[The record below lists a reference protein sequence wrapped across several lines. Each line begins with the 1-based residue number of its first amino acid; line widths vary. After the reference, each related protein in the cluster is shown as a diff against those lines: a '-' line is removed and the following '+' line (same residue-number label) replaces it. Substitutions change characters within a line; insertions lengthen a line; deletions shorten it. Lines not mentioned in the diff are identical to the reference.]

1 MRILAIDTSC
11 GAASAAVYDDVMR
24 EMLAQ
29 ETIAMAQGH
38 AEALGPMVQRVMG
51 QVEGGFSTIGRVA
64 ACIGPGSFTGIRI
77 GLAMARAIALTIEA
91 PTIGVTTFVAFAGPL
106 LAEPKPGVIATAIDA
121 KHGQVYFQL
130 FEATGR
136 PILAP
141 MIASLREVVRV
152 IGAGPARL
160 AGNAA
165 AMVAEEAERAGLVFD
180 ASQASVYPDIV
191 SIARV
196 GLAADPE
203 AFPARPLYVKAPDA
217 HPSPGDAIARTQG

>member
-11 GAASAAVYDDVMR
+11 GAASAAVYDDVAR
-24 EMLAQ
+24 EALAQ

-38 AEALGPMVQRVMG
+38 AEALGPMVQRVME
-51 QVEGGFSTIGRVA
+51 QVEGGFPTIGRVA

-91 PTIGVTTFVAFAGPL
+91 PVIGVSTFVAFAGPL

-130 FEATGR
+130 FEGTGR

-141 MIASLREVVRV
+141 MVATLREVVRA

-165 AMVAEEAERAGLVFD
+165 AMVAEEAERTGLVFD
-180 ASQASVYPDIV
+180 AFEASPYPDIV
-191 SIARV
+191 SIARI
-196 GLAADPE
+196 GLAADPD

-217 HPSPGDAIARTQG
+217 HPSPGGAIARTES

>member
-11 GAASAAVYDDVMR
+11 GAASAAVYDDVAR
-24 EMLAQ
+24 EALAQ
-29 ETIAMAQGH
+29 ETIPMAQGH
-38 AEALGPMVQRVMG
+38 AEALAPMVQRVMSR
-51 QVEGGFSTIGRVA
+51 VEGGFSTIGRVA

-91 PTIGVTTFVAFAGPL
+91 PVIGVSTFVAFAGPL

-130 FEATGR
+130 FESTGR

-141 MIASLREVVRV
+141 MVASLREVVRA

-165 AMVAEEAERAGLVFD
+165 MMVAEEAERTGLVFD
-180 ASQASVYPDIV
+180 ASEASPYPDIL
-191 SIARV
+191 SIARI
-196 GLAADPE
+196 GLAADPD

-217 HPSPGDAIARTQG
+217 HPSPGDAIARTEG

>member
-11 GAASAAVYDDVMR
+11 GAASAAVYDDAAR

-29 ETIAMAQGH
+29 ETIAMVQGH

-51 QVEGGFSTIGRVA
+51 QVEGGVSTIGRVA

-77 GLAMARAIALTIEA
+77 GVAMARAIALTIEA
-91 PTIGVTTFVAFAGPL
+91 PIIGVTTFVAFAGPL
-106 LAEPKPGVIATAIDA
+106 LVEPKPGVIATAIDA
-121 KHGQVYFQL
+121 KHGKVYFQL
-130 FEATGR
+130 FESTGR

-152 IGAGPARL
+152 IGAGPARV

-165 AMVAEEAERAGLVFD
+165 AMVAEEAERTGLVFD
-180 ASQASVYPDIV
+180 DSEASAYPDIV

-217 HPSPGDAIARTQG
+217 HPSPGDAIARTEG

>member
-11 GAASAAVYDDVMR
+11 GASSAAVFDDVAR
-24 EMLAQ
+24 ETLAQ

-38 AEALGPMVQRVMG
+38 AEALGPMVERVMSH
-51 QVEGGFSTIGRVA
+51 VDGGFATIGRVA
-64 ACIGPGSFTGIRI
+64 ASIGPGSFTGIRI

-91 PTIGVTTFVAFAGPL
+91 QIIGVSTFVAFAGPL
-106 LAEPKPGVIATAIDA
+106 LAVPKPGVIATAIDA
-121 KHGQVYFQL
+121 KHGKVYFQL
-130 FEATGR
+130 FESTGR

-141 MIASLREVVRV
+141 TIASLREVVRL

-160 AGNAA
+160 AGNAT
-165 AMVAEEAERAGLVFD
+165 AMVAEEAERTGLVFD
-180 ASQASVYPDIV
+180 ASDASAYPDILSV
-191 SIARV
+191 ARV

-217 HPSPGDAIARTQG
+217 HPSLGDAITRIEG

>member
-11 GAASAAVYDDVMR
+11 GAASAAVYDDVAR
-24 EMLAQ
+24 ELFAQ

-38 AEALGPMVQRVMG
+38 AEALGPMVERVMSPV
-51 QVEGGFSTIGRVA
+51 QGGFATIGRVA

-77 GLAMARAIALTIEA
+77 GLAMARAIALTIDA
-91 PTIGVTTFVAFAGPL
+91 PVIGVTTFVAFAGPL
-106 LAEPKPGVIATAIDA
+106 LVEPKPGVIATAIDA

-130 FEATGR
+130 FESTGR

-141 MIASLREVVRV
+141 MIATLREVVRV
-152 IGAGPARL
+152 IGSGPARL

-165 AMVAEEAERAGLVFD
+165 AMVAEEAERAGLLFD
-180 ASQASVYPDIV
+180 ASEASAYPDV
-191 SIARV
+191 LSIARV

-203 AFPARPLYVKAPDA
+203 AFPARPLYVKPPDA
-217 HPSPGDAIARTQG
+217 HPSPGDAIARTEG